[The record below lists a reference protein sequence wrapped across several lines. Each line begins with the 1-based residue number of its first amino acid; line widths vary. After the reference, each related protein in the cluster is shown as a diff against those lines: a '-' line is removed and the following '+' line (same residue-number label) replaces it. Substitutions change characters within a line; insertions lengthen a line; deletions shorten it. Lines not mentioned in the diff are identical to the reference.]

1 MWGGLLR
8 ALLLAGALVSAGGL
22 PHAATSSSASPP
34 RDPSKLTL
42 KERSGGKAMDEQ
54 RVNDCKVPYD
64 QRGDHRRSP
73 DCPTR

>member
-1 MWGGLLR
+1 MSGSLLR
-8 ALLLAGALVSAGGL
+8 ALLVAGALVSAGGL
-22 PHAATSSSASPP
+22 HAATSSSPSPP

-54 RVNDCKVPYD
+54 RVNDCKVPYE

>member
-1 MWGGLLR
+1 MPGSLFR

-22 PHAATSSSASPP
+22 HAAALSTPSPP

-64 QRGDHRRSP
+64 QRRDHRRSP
-73 DCPTR
+73 DCRTR